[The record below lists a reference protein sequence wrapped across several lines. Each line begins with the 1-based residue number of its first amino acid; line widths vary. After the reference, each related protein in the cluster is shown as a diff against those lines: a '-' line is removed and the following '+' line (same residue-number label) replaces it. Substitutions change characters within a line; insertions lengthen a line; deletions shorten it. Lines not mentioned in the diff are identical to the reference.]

1 MASHVLSCMQFCV
14 LRRVDF
20 GKPADGSRHQIGGKG
35 METKGRVDVAKG
47 SIVEMK
53 GQLKVEG
60 EGR

>member
-1 MASHVLSCMQFCV
+1 
-14 LRRVDF
+14 
-20 GKPADGSRHQIGGKG
+20 